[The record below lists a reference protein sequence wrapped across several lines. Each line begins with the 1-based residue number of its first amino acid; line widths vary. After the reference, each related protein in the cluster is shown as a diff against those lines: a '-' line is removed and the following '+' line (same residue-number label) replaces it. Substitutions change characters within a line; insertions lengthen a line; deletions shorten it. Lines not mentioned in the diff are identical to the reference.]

1 MEVENINIKRA
12 IDKTLYSLKNLGF
25 KGTVRKITDKLFG
38 KKEDILSLNVE
49 RYKIWLKNNKL
60 TDEEI
65 ESQRK
70 FNFTYS
76 PKFSIV
82 VPLYNTKVKYLEEL
96 INSIAGQT
104 YTNFELC
111 LADGSEEENSESKNV
126 IDKYSDS
133 SNSFIK
139 YKFIGKNLGIS
150 GNTNEALK
158 MATGEYTIFT
168 DHDDLLPVNALY
180 EIASVLNKDNSIDFI
195 YTDEDKIDDNG
206 NRFDP
211 HFKPDFSKELLEC
224 TNYITHLVVAKKELC
239 DSVGFLD
246 STFDGAQDFDYVL
259 RLISK
264 AKNIHH
270 ISKILYHWRVAET
283 STAKDIEIKSYA
295 IDAGKNA
302 LNKYFKEN
310 YEGEITAVGCPEV
323 PGVYKLEYKLDVL
336 PKVSIVIPN
345 KDNIKILD
353 RALKSIIKL
362 TTYKNYE
369 IIIVEN
375 NSTEKSTFNYY
386 SKIEKEFDFV
396 KVVKCSVS
404 GFNYS
409 TIINCG
415 VKSSTG
421 EYILQLNNDVKLL
434 SPNWLESM
442 IGLMLKSGVG
452 AVGGRLYYEDLS
464 IQHAGISY
472 GISGTAGNMLVNL
485 PKGRHAYL
493 GFEACQRNVSAV
505 TGACLMTTK
514 KIYEEVGYMDEDL
527 AVAFNDVDFCLKIR
541 EKGYRIVYN
550 PWVEFIHYESK
561 SRGYEDTP
569 EKKERFEKEKN
580 IFINKWKVLLDENKD
595 PYLNIN
601 FSRDYVDYIIKE
613 EKVGE

>member
-1 MEVENINIKRA
+1 MENINIKRLVS
-12 IDKTLYSLKNLGF
+12 KTMYSLKNLGF

-38 KKEDILSLNVE
+38 KKEDILSLNE
-49 RYKIWLKNNKL
+49 KRYKVYLENNKL

-65 ESQRK
+65 EKQKS
-70 FNFTYS
+70 FNFSYS
-76 PKFSIV
+76 PKFSIII
-82 VPLYNTKVKYLEEL
+82 PLYNTEVKYLKEL
-96 INSIAGQT
+96 IDSIVGQT
-104 YTNFELC
+104 YTNYEICF
-111 LADGSEEENSESKNV
+111 ADGSKEENLEIKNV
-126 IDKYSDS
+126 INKYSDS
-133 SNSFIK
+133 SNSFIR

-150 GNTNEALK
+150 GNTNVALE
-158 MATGEYTIFT
+158 MATGDYIIFM

-180 EIASVLNKDNSIDFI
+180 EIVSVLNKDNTIDFI

-239 DSVGFLD
+239 DLVGILD
-246 STFDGAQDFDYVL
+246 PVFDGAQDFDYVL
-259 RLISK
+259 RLTSH
-264 AKNIHH
+264 AKNIYH

-310 YEGEITAVGCPEV
+310 YEGKIEATGCPEV
-323 PGVYKLEYKLDVL
+323 PGVYKLEFKFDVL

-409 TIINCG
+409 TIINQG
-415 VKSSTG
+415 VKNASG
-421 EYILQLNNDVKLL
+421 EYIVQLNNDVKLL

-527 AVAFNDVDFCLKIR
+527 AVAFNDVDFCLRIR

>member
-1 MEVENINIKRA
+1 MEDINIKRA

-49 RYKIWLKNNKL
+49 RYKTWLENNKL

-65 ESQRK
+65 EVQRK

-96 INSIAGQT
+96 IDSIVGQT

-111 LADGSEEENSESKNV
+111 LADGSGEENSEIKNV

-133 SNSFIK
+133 SSSPIK

-150 GNTNEALK
+150 GNTNVALE
-158 MATGEYTIFT
+158 MATGDYIVFM
-168 DHDDLLPVNALY
+168 DHDDLLPQNALY
-180 EIASVLNKDNSIDFI
+180 EIVSVLNKDNTIDFI

-224 TNYITHLVVAKKELC
+224 TNYITHLVVAKKDLC
-239 DSVGFLD
+239 DFVGSLD

-259 RLISK
+259 RLTLK
-264 AKNIHH
+264 AENIYH

-310 YEGEITAVGCPEV
+310 YDGKIKAVGCPEV
-323 PGVYKLEYKLDVL
+323 PGVYKLEFCLKEE
-336 PKVSIVIPN
+336 PKVSIIIPN

-362 TTYKNYE
+362 STYKNYE

-375 NSTEKSTFNYY
+375 NSTEKTTFDYY
-386 SKIEKEFDFV
+386 EKVQKEFSCV
-396 KVVKCSVS
+396 KVVKALVE

-409 TIINCG
+409 SIINCG
-415 VKSSTG
+415 VKEASG
-421 EYILQLNNDVKLL
+421 EYILQLNNDIKLIT
-434 SPNWLESM
+434 PNWLEQM
-442 IGLMLKSGVG
+442 VALMKKSGVG
-452 AVGGRLYYEDLS
+452 AVGARLYYEDLS
-464 IQHAGISY
+464 IQHAGIEY
-472 GISGTAGNMLVNL
+472 GIGGIAGNMLVNL

-505 TGACLMTTK
+505 TGACLMTSK
-514 KIYEEVGYMDEDL
+514 KMYEELGYMDENL
-527 AVAFNDVDFCLKIR
+527 AVAFNDVDFCLRIR
-541 EKGYRIVYN
+541 EKGYGIVYN
-550 PWVEFIHYESK
+550 PWVELIHYESK

-580 IFINKWKVLLDENKD
+580 IFINKWKNLLDDDKD

-601 FSRDYVDYIIKE
+601 FSRDYVDYIIDDKI
-613 EKVGE
+613 KK

>member
-1 MEVENINIKRA
+1 MENINIKRLVS
-12 IDKTLYSLKNLGF
+12 KTMYSLKNLGF

-38 KKEDILSLNVE
+38 KKEDILSLNE
-49 RYKIWLKNNKL
+49 KHYKVYLENNKL

-65 ESQRK
+65 EKQKS
-70 FNFTYS
+70 FNFSYS
-76 PKFSIV
+76 PKFSIII
-82 VPLYNTKVKYLEEL
+82 PLYNTEVKYLKEL
-96 INSIAGQT
+96 IDSIVGQT
-104 YTNFELC
+104 YTNYEICF
-111 LADGSEEENSESKNV
+111 ADGSKEENLEIKNV
-126 IDKYSDS
+126 INKYSDS
-133 SNSFIK
+133 SNSFIR

-150 GNTNEALK
+150 GNTNVALE
-158 MATGEYTIFT
+158 MATGDYIIFM
-168 DHDDLLPVNALY
+168 DHDDLLSANALY
-180 EIASVLNKDNSIDFI
+180 EIVSVLNKDNTIDFI

-239 DSVGFLD
+239 DLVGLLD
-246 STFDGAQDFDYVL
+246 PVFDGAQDFDYVL
-259 RLISK
+259 RLTSHE
-264 AKNIHH
+264 KNIYH

-310 YEGEITAVGCPEV
+310 YEGKIEAIGCPEV
-323 PGVYKLEYKLDVL
+323 PGVYKLEYKFDVL

-409 TIINCG
+409 TIINQG
-415 VKSSTG
+415 VKNASG
-421 EYILQLNNDVKLL
+421 EYIVQLNNDVKLL

>member
-1 MEVENINIKRA
+1 MEVENINIKRV
-12 IDKTLYSLKNLGF
+12 ISKTIYSFKNLGF

-38 KKEDILSLNVE
+38 KKEDILSLNE
-49 RYKIWLKNNKL
+49 KRYSVYLENNKL
-60 TDEEI
+60 TEEEI
-65 ESQRK
+65 NKQKSFEFS
-70 FNFTYS
+70 YS
-76 PKFSIV
+76 PTLSV
-82 VPLYNTKVKYLEEL
+82 VIPLYNTNVKYLEEL
-96 INSIAGQT
+96 ISSIINQT
-104 YTNFELC
+104 YTNFEIC
-111 LADGSEEENSESKNV
+111 FADGSSEENRELKNI
-126 IDKYSDS
+126 IDKYKDYS
-133 SNSFIK
+133 IK

-150 GNTNEALK
+150 GNTNVALE
-158 MATGEYTIFT
+158 MATGDYIIFM
-168 DHDDLLPVNALY
+168 DHDDLLPQNAFY
-180 EIASVLNKDNSIDFI
+180 EVVSVLNKDNTIDFI

-239 DSVGFLD
+239 DLVGILN
-246 STFDGAQDFDYVL
+246 SEFDGAQDFDYVL
-259 RLISK
+259 RLTLK
-264 AKNIHH
+264 AKNIYH

-310 YEGEITAVGCPEV
+310 YNGKIVATGCPEV
-323 PGVYKLEYKLDVL
+323 PGVYKLDFLVDTDNL

-369 IIIVEN
+369 IIVVEN
-375 NSTEKSTFNYY
+375 NSTEKSTFDYY
-386 SKIEKEFDFV
+386 SKIEKEYSFV
-396 KVVKCSVS
+396 KVVKCSVT

-415 VKSSTG
+415 VKNATG
-421 EYILQLNNDVKLL
+421 EYIVQLNNDVKLI
-434 SPNWLESM
+434 SSNWLESM
-442 IGLMLKSGVG
+442 VGLMLKSGVG
-452 AVGGRLYYEDLS
+452 AVGARLYYEDLS
-464 IQHAGISY
+464 IQHSGISY
-472 GISGTAGNMLVNL
+472 GIAGTAGNMLVNL

-505 TGACLMTTK
+505 TGACLMTSK
-514 KIYEEVGYMDEDL
+514 AIYEEVGYMDEDL
-527 AVAFNDVDFCLKIR
+527 AVAFNDVDFCLRIR

-550 PWVEFIHYESK
+550 PWIEFIHYESK

-580 IFINKWKVLLDENKD
+580 IFINKWKNLLDENKD